1 MEKEEFIELIS
12 EKMKLVRTEQ
22 GYSQEKMAEIL
33 GISKK
38 TLLQIEKRRTNANWT
53 TVVAVCALFN
63 RSKWLLSVIG
73 DDPIEFVQLIA
84 QDSDAVPQ
92 EKTLGGKVW
101 WKEVERMGDFRLQ
114 QNLISNHFR
123 ILDDEN
129 YRWFST
135 FDKEEATR
143 RLRELHSG
151 NSRLI
156 EM

>member
-12 EKMKLVRTEQ
+12 EKMKPVRTEQ
-22 GYSQEKMAEIL
+22 GFSQEKMAEIL

-38 TLLQIEKRRTNANWT
+38 TLVQIEKRRTNCNWT

-63 RSKWLLSVIG
+63 RSESLLSVIG
-73 DDPIEFVQLIA
+73 DDPIDFVQLIA
-84 QDSDAVPQ
+84 QDSDAAPQ

-101 WKEVERMGDFRLQ
+101 WKEIENLGDFRLQ

-129 YRWFST
+129 YRWFSS
-135 FDKEEATR
+135 FDQDEAIK
-143 RLRELHSG
+143 RLNELHFG
-151 NSRLI
+151 K
-156 EM
+156 